1 MKDFK
6 KSYEKICCSF
16 EIFYTL
22 TIRFFAD
29 MLYCLFIDCKGDTDA
44 EYRIPQSIGG
54 YREQMDYNI
63 SAGNQIPARI
73 PYKTAG
79 LTAEEYITFCNT
91 LFSFILIL

>member
-1 MKDFK
+1 MFYIKT
-6 KSYEKICCSF
+6 KI
-16 EIFYTL
+16 
-22 TIRFFAD
+22 AD

-73 PYKTAG
+73 PYRTAG
-79 LTAEEYITFCNT
+79 LTAEENEP
-91 LFSFILIL
+91 ILAEDRENLTVALSCCYRSLSVR